1 MWNKRWNEENWK
13 TDRKKKRNRVPSSV
27 TISKETS
34 SFVVMNALTTLL
46 IISVF
51 DFQSS
56 LKISTLAVFEK
67 SETLIDIW
75 VENWWDGSVWS
86 DELAMYDDLYREM
99 FLFLDV
105 KVKNGKSIIKKLEK
119 TCLQTTWGQ
128 RCNNSKQN
136 SPITTK
142 L

>member
-1 MWNKRWNEENWK
+1 MKWGKLKNRQE
-13 TDRKKKRNRVPSSV
+13 KKRNRVPSSV

>member
-1 MWNKRWNEENWK
+1 
-13 TDRKKKRNRVPSSV
+13 
-27 TISKETS
+27 
-34 SFVVMNALTTLL
+34 MNALTTLL